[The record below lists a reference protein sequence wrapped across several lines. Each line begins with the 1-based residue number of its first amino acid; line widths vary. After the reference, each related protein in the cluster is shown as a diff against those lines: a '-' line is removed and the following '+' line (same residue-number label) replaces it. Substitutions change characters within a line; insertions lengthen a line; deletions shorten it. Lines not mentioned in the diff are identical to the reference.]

1 MNILVIAP
9 HADDEVLGCGAS
21 IARHVESGDSVVVAI
36 MTNAAIG
43 APELFSENDI
53 DRVRMEARS
62 AHRFL
67 GVRETVF
74 FDFPAPCLDQY
85 PQYKISEKLSVLISN
100 FLPDTVYVPHAGD
113 IHCDHGVVF
122 RSALVACRPFANSSV
137 KNIYAY
143 ETLSE
148 TEWASPYAGEP
159 FSPNHFIDVSNVF
172 HKKLDAMRR
181 YESQLR
187 SFPHP
192 RSLDAID
199 ALSMVRGSTIS
210 VRHAE
215 AFVTIRTLIRA

>member
-1 MNILVIAP
+1 MNILVVAP

-36 MTNAAIG
+36 MTNASIG

-53 DRVRMEARS
+53 ERVRMEARA
-62 AHRFL
+62 AHRLL
-67 GVRETVF
+67 GVRDTVV

-85 PQYKISEKLSVLISN
+85 PQYKISEKLSELILD
-100 FLPDTVYVPHAGD
+100 FKPDTVYVPHAGD

-148 TEWASPYAGEP
+148 TEWASPYAGEA
-159 FSPNHFIDVSNVF
+159 FSPNHFIDVSSVF
-172 HKKLDAMRR
+172 HKKIDAMRR

-187 SFPHP
+187 PFPHP
-192 RSLDAID
+192 RSLEAID
-199 ALSMVRGSTIS
+199 ALSRFRGSTIS
-210 VRHAE
+210 VGHAE
-215 AFVTIRTLIRA
+215 AFMTMRTLVRT